1 MGGTQPDAPPGD
13 FVVRVYTDLIASRA
27 CMLKGCTDLIAS
39 RECMLEGST
48 HSRNVEMVS
57 RILGGLFQALNG
69 VNITTFGFF
78 LYWDRMF
85 CMPGPSSATIHF
97 AVHTGGG
104 A

>member
-1 MGGTQPDAPPGD
+1 
-13 FVVRVYTDLIASRA
+13 
-27 CMLKGCTDLIAS
+27 MLKGCTDLIAS

-57 RILGGLFQALNG
+57 RILGGLLQALNG

-78 LYWDRMF
+78 FCWYRMF
-85 CMPGPSSATIHF
+85 CMSVGPSSATIHF